1 MYLKGKK
8 EEEDMIIN
16 VLLGFEM
23 NVLKE
28 LYVVV

>member
-8 EEEDMIIN
+8 EEEDMII